1 MFGIDIKD
9 IINLIP
15 FVINNL
21 ANCVFLVVTSIII
34 GYFVGRTVTGI
45 KKEKII
51 ANEKEK
57 YQALQKQYEQIK
69 DENKELTQKNSS
81 LESAQLT
88 KQELTGGPYLYLGEA
103 GKIITDDSCMEINA
117 LIEIK
122 LKNSQ
127 LTDGSEQTHD
137 R

>member
-9 IINLIP
+9 ITNLIP
-15 FVINNL
+15 FVINNSE
-21 ANCVFLVVTSIII
+21 NCAFLIVASIII

-45 KKEKII
+45 KKEKAI

-57 YQALQKQYEQIK
+57 YKDLQKQYKKIK
-69 DENKELTQKNSS
+69 DENEKLTLKISS
-81 LESAQLT
+81 LESVQLT
-88 KQELTGGPYLYLGEA
+88 KQELTGGPYLYLGDV
-103 GKIITDDSCMEINA
+103 GKIITDDSYTEINA

-127 LTDGSEQTHD
+127 LTDGSEQAQD

>member
-9 IINLIP
+9 ITNLLP
-15 FVINNL
+15 FVIDNF
-21 ANCVFLVVTSIII
+21 ANCAFLIVTSIII

-57 YQALQKQYEQIK
+57 YQDLQKQCEQLK
-69 DENKELTQKNSS
+69 DENKKLIQKNNS

-88 KQELTGGPYLYLGEA
+88 KRELTGGPYLYLGEA
-103 GKIITDDSCMEINA
+103 GKIITDDSYMEINA

-127 LTDGSEQTHD
+127 LTDGGEQAQD

>member
-9 IINLIP
+9 ITDLIP
-15 FVINNL
+15 FVINNP
-21 ANCVFLVVTSIII
+21 AYCAFLIVTSIII

-45 KKEKII
+45 KKEKAI

-57 YQALQKQYEQIK
+57 YQDLQKQYEQIK
-69 DENKELTQKNSS
+69 DENKKLTLKNSS
-81 LESAQLT
+81 LESSQLT
-88 KQELTGGPYLYLGEA
+88 KQKLTGGPYLYLGEA
-103 GKIITDDSCMEINA
+103 GKIITDDSYMEINA

-127 LTDGSEQTHD
+127 LTDGSEQTQD